1 MGKAKT
7 EYKGPP
13 RLAVAKAR
21 HIRISPIKANFV
33 IGMIRGQGAQ
43 RALNMLRLT
52 DRKAGRIIEKVLQ
65 SAINNAEQNAGV
77 TIDDLIVSRAFVD
90 QGVTMKRWRAGSMGR
105 GMPIKKR
112 TSHITIEV
120 NQA

>member
-1 MGKAKT
+1 MGKPKN

-13 RLAVAKAR
+13 RVAVAKAR
-21 HIRISPIKANFV
+21 HIRISPTKANFV
-33 IGMIRGQGAQ
+33 IGMIRGQQAQ
-43 RALNMLRLT
+43 KALNMLRLT
-52 DRKAGRIIEKVLQ
+52 DRKAGRLIEKVLQ
-65 SAINNAEQNAGV
+65 AAINNAEKNAGLAV
-77 TIDDLIVSRAFVD
+77 DDLVVSRAFVD
-90 QGVTMKRWRAGSMGR
+90 KGVTMKRWRAGSMGR